1 MDNSIDA
8 IFKWKNSV
16 KKSVEKT
23 HEKDKYVSSWDK
35 IDVMY
40 SFIGIY
46 QIGIYAFYPEKC
58 KRTDYVI
65 RCKETNKYF
74 SLKYLTELHNDE
86 SRYRA
91 FSELNKVIEESGL
104 IEIIDSVGNVIPVWP
119 GGNTDRGTRA
129 YCFDIP
135 DIYFCYM
142 YRRQ

>member
-1 MDNSIDA
+1 MNNSVEDFFKSNQKNIENMFSENTE
-8 IFKWKNSV
+8 IMKWKNR
-16 KKSVEKT
+16 
-23 HEKDKYVSSWDK
+23 
-35 IDVMY
+35 DVLY